1 MYKSGDD
8 PLDPFNE
15 DERFE
20 YGVLLNG
27 IQALCS
33 CLAAS
38 LYLLYRRRGIPS
50 QGRGLLGHLGL
61 DVLTPTGCQQALV
74 ARGKRKANEPLRG
87 LRKYVSP
94 LWQQYLLVSALQ
106 STASWLSIVAL
117 RHLSFPAITLAKS
130 SKLVP
135 VLLMNVLLYRRH
147 FAAYKYVVVFLVTL
161 GVWMFMALG
170 KKKAVKGPKGNSV
183 LGMTLLGIHL
193 LLDGATNSTQDEVFE
208 TYGPLVSGTQMML
221 VMNAMSASY
230 MVTALLL
237 PEGIVTYAMTHMR
250 MHLASWLHPHWVA
263 QVITA
268 GLSHPTMT
276 WTPQVVSGVQFLLR
290 HPDAARDV
298 LLYAL
303 AGAAGQIAIFET
315 LERFG
320 SLTLVSIT
328 VCMPRVLTARLH
340 ANCLRCC
347 YPFSYTSTT
356 FARCNG
362 SVWQLS
368 SLACLLRCDKSSANQ
383 PRLLEPRRSESISVL
398 CSGMDRHA
406 IVATTCTD
414 AVL

>member
-1 MYKSGDD
+1 MTARNGVVQLALCAISIYTMFLVWGLLQEKITTTVYKSGDD

-328 VCMPRVLTARLH
+328 VTRKLFTMLLSILVYKH
-340 ANCLRCC
+340 HLR
-347 YPFSYTSTT
+347 
-356 FARCNG
+356 
-362 SVWQLS
+362 
-368 SLACLLRCDKSSANQ
+368 SLQ
-383 PRLLEPRRSESISVL
+383 WV
-398 CSGMDRHA
+398 GVA
-406 IVATTCTD
+406 IVFSGLFIEMRQKQRQSA
-414 AVL
+414 AAARAKAQ